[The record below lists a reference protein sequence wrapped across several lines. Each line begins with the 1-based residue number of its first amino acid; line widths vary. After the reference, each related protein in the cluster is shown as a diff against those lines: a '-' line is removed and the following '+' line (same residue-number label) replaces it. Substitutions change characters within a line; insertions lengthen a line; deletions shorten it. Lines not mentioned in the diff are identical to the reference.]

1 MGISLNKIEVSM
13 PQVPNLQNHN
23 QVFIKGNLGIPGLVQ
38 GPRGG
43 QDILRRVVVTA
54 ASLALNYDQAG
65 THYDNIR
72 VAPGTISCLKFKLTG
87 YDGQVID
94 LQGAE
99 WSCSIVIYP
108 RD

>member
-1 MGISLNKIEVSM
+1 M
-13 PQVPNLQNHN
+13 QNHT
-23 QVFIKGNLGIPGLVQ
+23 QVFIKGNLGSPGLVQ

-43 QDILRRVVVTA
+43 QDILRRVAIT
-54 ASLALNYDQAG
+54 SSTLALNLDQAG

-72 VAPGTISCLKFKLTG
+72 IPPGTISWLKFKLTG
-87 YDGQVID
+87 YDGKLID
-94 LQGAE
+94 LQGGE